1 MEAMEEDR
9 LQESELVAQMTCVS
23 LLAIYFIFAFSVD
36 KVVEQ

>member
-23 LLAIYFIFAFSVD
+23 LPGIYFIFAFSVD